1 MNTVFKTSAL
11 LLGLVAALAPLT
23 ACHTVKGAGKDI
35 ERAGEEIQE
44 ASDDV
49 RKGKDRSQN

>member
-1 MNTVFKTSAL
+1 MKTTIRLIAAL
-11 LLGLVAALAPLT
+11 LIAVVAGGSLS

-35 ERAGEEIQE
+35 ESAGKEIQK

-49 RKGKDRSQN
+49 RK

>member
-1 MNTVFKTSAL
+1 MNMMLKTVAL
-11 LLGLVAALAPLT
+11 LLLVAIGSSSLT

-35 ERAGEEIQE
+35 ERAGEEIQD

-49 RKGKDRSQN
+49 RK

>member
-1 MNTVFKTSAL
+1 MKVSKMIAMLFVLMGSASFL
-11 LLGLVAALAPLT
+11 S

-35 ERAGEEIQE
+35 EKAGEEIQE

-49 RKGKDRSQN
+49 REKN

>member
-1 MNTVFKTSAL
+1 MKTSLKTISL
-11 LLGLVAALAPLT
+11 LLALVLSAASLS

-35 ERAGEEIQE
+35 ERAGEEIQK

-49 RKGKDRSQN
+49 RK

>member
-1 MNTVFKTSAL
+1 MKTTLKTTAL
-11 LLGLVAALAPLT
+11 LLVLLLGAGSLS

-44 ASDDV
+44 ASDDA
-49 RKGKDRSQN
+49 RK

>member
-1 MNTVFKTSAL
+1 MKTTARLMAFL
-11 LLGLVAALAPLT
+11 LATAFAAGSLS

-35 ERAGEEIQE
+35 ESAGKEIQK

-49 RKGKDRSQN
+49 RK